1 MQIAR
6 SLFRTVL
13 FVVAL
18 SPAIAR
24 ADESP
29 IAPGTVE
36 FFPSLAFNRSTF
48 SSPGG
53 AYSGST
59 THVNFAAGM
68 GYCFSEA
75 FELSGSLLVQHK
87 AVLGQARNGFGGSA
101 GAIVNFAP
109 QGNVTPFASG
119 GVGLLSYSTD
129 GESDRAWM
137 FPMIRAGFRTMMGG
151 TRSVNVSLGFHHE
164 INPESSFEESSNVFD
179 VGVGVSL
186 FRERSSK
193 SSK

>member
-29 IAPGTVE
+29 IAPGTME
-36 FFPSLAFNRSTF
+36 FFPSVAFNRSSFTG
-48 SSPGG
+48 PGG
-53 AYSGST
+53 AYSGSV

-75 FELSGSLLVQHK
+75 FEVAGSFLAQHK
-87 AVLGQARNGFGGSA
+87 AVAGQGRDGFGGA
-101 GAIVNFAP
+101 TTGLVNFGP
-109 QGNVTPFASG
+109 QGNVIPFVSG
-119 GVGLLSYSTD
+119 GVGVLAYSTD
-129 GESDRAWM
+129 GESDRSWM
-137 FPMIRAGFRTMMGG
+137 FPMLRAGFRTMMFG
-151 TRSVNVSLGFHHE
+151 TRSVNVSLGYHHE
-164 INPESSFEESSNVFD
+164 INPESNFEESANVFD
-179 VGVGVSL
+179 VGVGISL
-186 FRERSSK
+186 FRESD
-193 SSK
+193 